1 MNDKIPVDLPVVVVC
16 VGILFHNDRVL
27 IGLRPPG
34 VRLAGL
40 WEFPGGKLQPPESAA
55 ECLLREMREEVGLD
69 VTIQRAL
76 EPIVQRDPD
85 LTVELLAFIC
95 HLAGDLPSRPLRAT
109 ANLELRWVKPAEL
122 DDYCFPPGNA
132 PLLRS
137 LASLLA

>member
-1 MNDKIPVDLPVVVVC
+1 MNDKFPVDPPAVVVC

-40 WEFPGGKLQPPESAA
+40 WEFPGGKLQPPESAE

-69 VTIQRAL
+69 VTIQKAL

-85 LTVELLAFIC
+85 LTVELLPFIC
-95 HLAGDLPSRPLRAT
+95 HLAGDLPAGPLRAP
-109 ANLELRWVKPAEL
+109 ANLELRWVRPAEL
-122 DDYCFPPGNA
+122 AEYPFPPANA
-132 PLLRS
+132 SLVRS